1 MKNKGIVKFVD
12 LFAGLG
18 GIRLGFEQAFKKA
31 GFNTQCVL
39 TSEIKPAAIKAL
51 TTNFGAHAIRGDI
64 TTVACREIED
74 FDISA
79 YVSEDIDTILSGGAK
94 GVDTIAEI

>member
-1 MKNKGIVKFVD
+1 MKLLV
-12 LFAGLG
+12 AG
-18 GIRLGFEQAFKKA
+18 
-31 GFNTQCVL
+31 
-39 TSEIKPAAIKAL
+39 S
-51 TTNFGAHAIRGDI
+51 
-64 TTVACREIED
+64 REIED